1 MVTTTLEHVFIED
14 SDAILV
20 CVYKNNEIV
29 DRQFFSDFDDAYS
42 YTILKQIEHSTNGGT
57 HE

>member
-42 YTILKQIEHSTNGGT
+42 YTILKQIEHSTNGDQ
-57 HE
+57 